1 MLRSTA
7 RQVSSALHQIQG
19 KARQVLRRLDQEIR
33 AKEAELRRLRD
44 DRVKLVAFA
53 GQRSAAVSRSN
64 RSASGRLGDRINW
77 RAVLDKLPKEFKA
90 SHIRAVPR
98 IKDKWPS
105 EVFAAITRWIDAK
118 IVKRKSRGVYERV
131 NRKNAK

>member
-1 MLRSTA
+1 
-7 RQVSSALHQIQG
+7 
-19 KARQVLRRLDQEIR
+19 
-33 AKEAELRRLRD
+33 
-44 DRVKLVAFA
+44 
-53 GQRSAAVSRSN
+53 
-64 RSASGRLGDRINW
+64 
-77 RAVLDKLPKEFKA
+77 LDKLPKEFKA

-105 EVFAAITRWIDAK
+105 EVFTAITRWIDAK